1 MFDLVT
7 FGEAMLRLS
16 PPHFQRLEQTT
27 SFDAYI
33 GGAELNVAA
42 TATRLGLSTTYITRL
57 PRNPLGRMV
66 RNKTREQGI
75 DTSYIIWSDEDRLG
89 IYFLEFGALPRP
101 STVFYDRANSAVSKI
116 QPGMVDWANL
126 FSEARAF
133 HLTGITPAL
142 SSSAAETTREALS
155 QARKANL
162 LVSFDLNYRAR
173 LWSTEQ
179 AKNTLTP
186 LMEYIDILFTTE
198 EDTARVFQLEGKDY
212 KEVALKLAEH
222 FNFKVVAITLREN
235 ISVWRNYWTA
245 IVYHQGKFYE
255 DRKYDVEIVDR
266 LGAGDSFVGGFL
278 YGYLTNKEDIE
289 RALKYGTA
297 VSALKHSNPGDLN
310 WFAPEEVE
318 KLIASGASIRITR

>member
-42 TATRLGLSTTYITRL
+42 TATRLGLSTTYITCL

-116 QPGMVDWANL
+116 QPDMVDWANL

-155 QARKANL
+155 QAQKANL

>member
-42 TATRLGLSTTYITRL
+42 TATRLGLSTTYITCL

-101 STVFYDRANSAVSKI
+101 SAVFYDRANSAVSKI

-212 KEVALKLAEH
+212 REVALKLAEQ

-278 YGYLTNKEDIE
+278 YAYLTNKEDIE

>member
-1 MFDLVT
+1 MFDLAT

-57 PRNPLGRMV
+57 PRNPLGRMMQ
-66 RNKTREQGI
+66 NKAREQGI
-75 DTSYIIWSDEDRLG
+75 DTSHVIWSDEDRLG
-89 IYFLEFGALPRP
+89 IYLVEFGALPR
-101 STVFYDRANSAVSKI
+101 SSAVLYDRANSAVSKI

-142 SSSAAETTREALS
+142 SSGAAETAWEALS

-173 LWSTEQ
+173 LWSTER
-179 AKNTLTP
+179 ARNTLTP

-245 IVYHQGKFYE
+245 IVYNQGKFYE
-255 DRKYDVEIVDR
+255 DRKYDVEVVDR

-318 KLIASGASIRITR
+318 KLIAGGASIRITR

>member
-101 STVFYDRANSAVSKI
+101 NAVFYDRANSAVSKI

-155 QARKANL
+155 QAQKANL

-318 KLIASGASIRITR
+318 KLIAGGASIRITR

>member
-16 PPHFQRLEQTT
+16 PPHFQRLEQAT

-42 TATRLGLSTTYITRL
+42 TATRLGLSTTYITCL

-116 QPGMVDWANL
+116 QPGMVDWAKL

-198 EDTARVFQLEGKDY
+198 EDTARVFQIEGKDY

-278 YGYLTNKEDIE
+278 YSYLNNKEDIE

-318 KLIASGASIRITR
+318 KLVAGGASIRITR

>member
-42 TATRLGLSTTYITRL
+42 TATRLGLSTTYITCL

-66 RNKTREQGI
+66 QNKTREQGI

-116 QPGMVDWANL
+116 QPGMVDWAKL

-278 YGYLTNKEDIE
+278 YSYLTNKEDIE

-318 KLIASGASIRITR
+318 KLIAGGASIRITR